1 VLLHVLLLSIANAKP
16 IPSISNQFFL
26 KTIEIDDTHNGSVFV
41 RQTIIEGLSDYDTGA
56 EHGG

>member
-1 VLLHVLLLSIANAKP
+1 LTTP
-16 IPSISNQFFL
+16 
-26 KTIEIDDTHNGSVFV
+26 TNGSVSV